1 MTIRAKLC
9 AAIVL
14 TVLGPLVTRAVALQG
29 MSQLG
34 DRYDEVR
41 ERAERESVAREL
53 KFLVTDVNGWQT
65 AYGYAGGELRD
76 RFVASAS
83 QLRSELDLATTE
95 LTDED
100 ERTLLSQLSQQFD
113 GFMELDAVAWRELQS
128 GRPQET
134 KRIFLGPE
142 LRRFEA
148 MAATA
153 DELAG
158 YEADE
163 VEATDTHFDQARDDA
178 SSPLRSVPEW

>member
-1 MTIRAKLC
+1 M
-9 AAIVL
+9 
-14 TVLGPLVTRAVALQG
+14 
-29 MSQLG
+29 G

-53 KFLVTDVNGWQT
+53 KFLVTDLNGWQT
-65 AYGYAGGELRD
+65 AYGYAGGELRG

-83 QLRSELDLATTE
+83 ELRGELDLAQTE
-95 LTDED
+95 LTDEG
-100 ERTLLSQLSQQFD
+100 ERTLLSQLSQDFG
-113 GFMELDAVAWRELQS
+113 GFMELDAVAWRELQA

-134 KRIFLGPE
+134 KRILLGPE

-153 DELAG
+153 DELAV

-163 VEATDTHFDQARDDA
+163 APPTPTSIRRAPTRAAA
-178 SSPLRSVPEW
+178 SSPSRSAPGW